1 MIDPLIILAIG
12 IITVIGMIIVLRV
25 NAFIALI
32 TAAILV
38 SLLSAGDWGDKIT
51 RVATSFGEAAGKIGI
66 VIALAAV
73 IGKCLMDS
81 GAADKIVRSFLKAL
95 GEKRASVALLSS
107 GFVLSIPVFFD
118 TVFYLLVPLA
128 RSLYRRTNKNYML
141 YILAIGAGAAI
152 THTLVPP
159 TPGPLMMASY
169 LGIDIG
175 VMMMVGLMVS
185 IPTAVVALLYC
196 KVLNWMF
203 DMPMRSV
210 GSQPESE
217 PLSDDALPSFWIAI
231 LPVVLPVLLISTDT
245 VTKMF
250 ANAQHATFVAAG
262 ENLDWSGVCDT
273 LRTADGKNAGKA
285 VRWVMEYQDKE
296 VQDSIKGT
304 SPGAQVSPEVRG
316 KVRAAMQRLVKKR
329 DLVET
334 EVAFAVVPLED
345 KDHFP
350 KAAQKLME
358 RGLDN
363 LSEEEVEQFNWLLLE
378 AALPGTARQT
388 AWRSAARVT
397 GVFGNS
403 NFALLLSA
411 AISMVVLVRQ
421 RGLTFTQLSQ
431 TTEEALMSGGVIIL
445 ITAGGGAFGA
455 MLRTAGVEN
464 SITGLVG
471 TETGTA
477 GMVVLLLAFGVATV
491 MKIAQGSS
499 TVSMMVTA
507 AMFAAM
513 GITSE
518 KLGCNVVYL
527 ATAIGGGSLVGSWM
541 NDSGFWIFTRMSGLT
556 EIEGLKAWSTLLV
569 MLGFTSLGFTLLF
582 SQVFRLM

>member
-1 MIDPLIILAIG
+1 MPMIDPLIILVIG
-12 IITVIGMIIVLRV
+12 IVTVIGMIIVLRV

-32 TAAILV
+32 TAAMLV
-38 SLLSAGDWGDKIT
+38 SLLSAGDLGDKIT
-51 RVATSFGEAAGKIGI
+51 RVATAFGDAAGKIGI

-81 GAADKIVRSFLKAL
+81 GAADKIVRSFLRAI

-128 RSLYRRTNKNYML
+128 RSLYRRTNKDYML

-175 VMMMVGLMVS
+175 MMMMVGLLVS
-185 IPTAVVALLYC
+185 IPTAAVALLLC
-196 KVLNWMF
+196 KMLNWML
-203 DMPMRSV
+203 DIPMRSV
-210 GSQPESE
+210 GSQAESE

-231 LPVVLPVLLISTDT
+231 LPVVLPVILISTDT

-250 ANAQHATFVAAG
+250 ADAEHAELVAVG
-262 ENLDWSGVCDT
+262 ENLEWSSVCET
-273 LRTADGKNAGKA
+273 LRTATDDDASRA
-285 VRWVMEYQDKE
+285 VRWLWEQQDAKVRQSIDGTNPGDQLNPGVRGE
-296 VQDSIKGT
+296 VQG
-304 SPGAQVSPEVRG
+304 
-316 KVRAAMQRLVKKR
+316 RLHHLVEKR
-329 DLVET
+329 DLVEKT
-334 EVAFAVVPLED
+334 AFVAVPLQD
-345 KDHFP
+345 NFP
-350 KAAQKLME
+350 KPAKKLMA
-358 RGLDN
+358 RGLDD
-363 LSEEEVEQFNWLLLE
+363 LSEEEVKQFNWLLLE
-378 AALPGTARQT
+378 TALPGTARQT
-388 AWRSAARVT
+388 AWRSAAGVT
-397 GVFGNS
+397 GVFGNP

-411 AISMVVLVRQ
+411 TIAMVVLVRQ
-421 RGLTFTQLSQ
+421 RGLTLVQLAQ

-455 MLRTAGVEN
+455 MLRMAGVEN
-464 SITGLVG
+464 SITGFVG
-471 TETGTA
+471 TGGESA
-477 GMVVLLLAFGVATV
+477 GVVVLLLGFGVAAV

-582 SQVFRLM
+582 SQMLRLM

>member
-32 TAAILV
+32 SAAILV
-38 SLLSAGDWGDKIT
+38 SLLSAGAWGDKIT
-51 RVATSFGEAAGKIGI
+51 RVATAFGDAAGKIGI

-81 GAADKIVRSFLKAL
+81 GAADKIVRSFLRAI

-175 VMMMVGLMVS
+175 MMMMVGLLVS
-185 IPTAVVALLYC
+185 IPTAAVALLLC
-196 KVLNWMF
+196 KILNWMF
-203 DMPMRSV
+203 EIPMRSV

-217 PLSDDALPSFWIAI
+217 PLADDALPSFWIAI
-231 LPVVLPVLLISTDT
+231 LPVVLPVILISTDT

-250 ANAQHATFVAAG
+250 ADAQHAELVAVG
-262 ENLDWSGVCDT
+262 ENLEWSSVCAT
-273 LRTADGKNAGKA
+273 LRTATDDDADEAARWLWEQQDAKVRQSIDGTNPGDELEPV
-285 VRWVMEYQDKE
+285 VRGE
-296 VQDSIKGT
+296 VQGVLHK
-304 SPGAQVSPEVRG
+304 
-316 KVRAAMQRLVKKR
+316 LVENR
-329 DLVET
+329 DLVEAAAF
-334 EVAFAVVPLED
+334 VAVPLRGN
-345 KDHFP
+345 FP
-350 KAAQKLME
+350 KAAQKLIK
-358 RGLDN
+358 RGLDD
-363 LSEEEVEQFNWLLLE
+363 LSEEEVKQFNWLLLE
-378 AALPGTARQT
+378 TALPGTARQT
-388 AWRSAARVT
+388 AWRSAAGVT
-397 GVFGNS
+397 GVFGNP

-411 AISMVVLVRQ
+411 AIAMVVLVRQ

-445 ITAGGGAFGA
+445 ITAGGGAFGD

-464 SITGLVG
+464 SITGFVG
-471 TETGTA
+471 TERETA
-477 GMVVLLLAFGVATV
+477 GMIVLLLGFGVAAV
-491 MKIAQGSS
+491 MKVAQGSS

-513 GITSE
+513 GVTSE

-582 SQVFRLM
+582 SQVFRLL

>member
-1 MIDPLIILAIG
+1 MIDPLIILAVG

-32 TAAILV
+32 TSAILV
-38 SLLSAGDWGDKIT
+38 SLLSDGAWGDKIT
-51 RVATSFGEAAGKIGI
+51 RVATAFGDAAGKIGI

-81 GAADKIVRSFLKAL
+81 GAADRIVRSFLKAL

-128 RSLYRRTNKNYML
+128 RSLFRRTNKNYML
-141 YILAIGAGAAI
+141 YILAIGSGAAI

-175 VMMMVGLMVS
+175 TMMMIGLLVS
-185 IPTAVVALLYC
+185 VPTAAVALLLC
-196 KVLNWMF
+196 KLINWML
-203 DMPMRSV
+203 DIPMRSV
-210 GSQPESE
+210 GSRPESE
-217 PLSDDALPSFWIAI
+217 PLADDALPSFWIAI
-231 LPVVLPVLLISTDT
+231 LPVVLPVILISTDT
-245 VTKMF
+245 VSKM
-250 ANAQHATFVAAG
+250 AARAEHAQLVADG
-262 ENLDWSGVCDT
+262 KNLDWYAVCDT
-273 LRTADGKNAGKA
+273 LRTANYEGSSPAVRQVMESLPPELQSDIDGTNPGESFNAG
-285 VRWVMEYQDKE
+285 
-296 VQDSIKGT
+296 VQ
-304 SPGAQVSPEVRG
+304 G
-316 KVRAAMQRLVKKR
+316 KVEVVMLRLVEKR
-329 DLVET
+329 DLVEDA
-334 EVAFAVVPLED
+334 AFVVVPLQD
-345 KDHFP
+345 NFP
-350 KAAQKLME
+350 KPAQKLMA
-358 RGLDN
+358 RGLNN
-363 LSEEEVEQFNWLLLE
+363 LSEEEVKQFNWLLLE
-378 AALPGTARQT
+378 TALPGTARQT
-388 AWRSAARVT
+388 AWRTTAGVT
-397 GVFGNS
+397 GVLGNP

-411 AISMVVLVRQ
+411 AIAMAVLVRQ
-421 RGLTFTQLSQ
+421 RRLTFAQLSQ

-445 ITAGGGAFGA
+445 ITAGGGAFGD

-464 SITGLVG
+464 SITGFVG
-471 TETGTA
+471 TERETA
-477 GMVVLLLAFGVATV
+477 GIVLLLLGFGVATV

-499 TVSMMVTA
+499 TVAMMVTA

>member
-1 MIDPLIILAIG
+1 MIDPLSILAIG

-32 TAAILV
+32 SAAILV
-38 SLLSAGDWGDKIT
+38 SLLSAGAWGDKIT
-51 RVATSFGEAAGKIGI
+51 RVATAFGDAAGKIGI

-81 GAADKIVRSFLKAL
+81 GAADKIVRSFLRLL
-95 GEKRASVALLSS
+95 GEKRASVALLGS

-175 VMMMVGLMVS
+175 MMMMVGLMVS
-185 IPTAVVALLYC
+185 IPTAMVALLLC
-196 KVLNWMF
+196 KVLNWIL
-203 DMPMRSV
+203 DIPMRSV
-210 GSQPESE
+210 GSESESE

-231 LPVVLPVLLISTDT
+231 LPVVLPVILISTDT

-250 ANAQHATFVAAG
+250 ADAQHAELVAAG
-262 ENLDWSGVCDT
+262 ENLEWSSVCET
-273 LRTADGKNAGKA
+273 LRTATDDDGGSEA
-285 VRWVMEYQDKE
+285 VRWLWEQQDAK
-296 VQDSIKGT
+296 VRQSIDGT
-304 SPGAQVSPEVRG
+304 NPGDEFKPEVRG
-316 KVRAAMQRLVKKR
+316 GVQGGLHQLVENR
-329 DLVET
+329 DLVKEAAF
-334 EVAFAVVPLED
+334 VAVPLQGN
-345 KDHFP
+345 FP
-350 KAAQKLME
+350 KPAQKLMA
-358 RGLDN
+358 RGLDD
-363 LSEEEVEQFNWLLLE
+363 LSDEEVKQFNWLLLE
-378 AALPGTARQT
+378 TAFPGTARQT
-388 AWRSAARVT
+388 SWRSAAGVT
-397 GVFGNS
+397 GVFGNP

-411 AISMVVLVRQ
+411 AIAMVVLVRQ
-421 RGLTFTQLSQ
+421 RGLTFVQLSR

-445 ITAGGGAFGA
+445 ITAGGGAFGD

-464 SITGLVG
+464 SITGFVG
-471 TETGTA
+471 TERETA
-477 GMVVLLLAFGVATV
+477 GLVMLLLGFGVAAV

-499 TVSMMVTA
+499 TVAMMVTA

-582 SQVFRLM
+582 SQLFRLM